1 MSLPRA
7 VAPVPAPAGAPPLQH
22 RAQDPATPVGTGDV
36 GRCPCTEPDPPTS
49 CGTHSC
55 QTSSTIHSNAS
66 TCPRPACTL
75 PARTTAPLC
84 TANAANAVAAPGPL
98 RPGLPALDTDT
109 DTTAPAA
116 SLRPP
121 CTAWAPSTPERGA
134 QSLPGTGHRRDTVA
148 PNPRLDRGA
157 MPQAAR
163 CTRPCHRQHRGPIP
177 AHRGIALLPDQPG
190 PTDVSTRVR
199 GPTAVPVPRR
209 KRPSHAPAP
218 LRPMLAPCLP
228 PALPTTLPARHR
240 HSFRQEPDSQHPCPV
255 PARQAAPA
263 GRSRQ
268 EHPAAAAGSGRGDN
282 QHWPGRG
289 RHVRRRAPVR
299 LCASQAGRAGPG
311 RAGWPL
317 PSPREALP
325 FRTEKGYCMTR
336 DGDASRPAAAPA
348 PSCAARSE
356 RPGT

>member
-1 MSLPRA
+1 MSLSRA

-22 RAQDPATPVGTGDV
+22 RAQDPATPAGTGDV

-66 TCPRPACTL
+66 TCPRPVL
-75 PARTTAPLC
+75 PAHCLRAPRLPS
-84 TANAANAVAAPGPL
+84 APPTPS
-98 RPGLPALDTDT
+98 RHPA
-109 DTTAPAA
+109 
-116 SLRPP
+116 P
-121 CTAWAPSTPERGA
+121 CGRGCLPSTPTPLLLRHPRAHRAPLGHPSPRKGGHGA
-134 QSLPGTGHRRDTVA
+134 TPGTGHRRDTVA
-148 PNPRLDRGA
+148 PNPRSDRGA
-157 MPQAAR
+157 MPRAAR
-163 CTRPCHRQHRGPIP
+163 CTRPRRGQHRGPIP
-177 AHRGIALLPDQPG
+177 AHRGIALLPDRPG
-190 PTDVSTRVR
+190 PADVSTRVR
-199 GPTAVPVPRR
+199 GPAAVPVPRR

-218 LRPMLAPCLP
+218 LRPTLAPCLP
-228 PALPTTLPARHR
+228 PALPARHR

-282 QHWPGRG
+282 QHRPGRG

-299 LCASQAGRAGPG
+299 LCASQAGRAARAGPG
-311 RAGWPL
+311 RAGRPP

-348 PSCAARSE
+348 PSRAARSE